1 MIQDVYQRANKSEL
15 LKRDTRWTL
24 VFEDFEKST
33 VDTFVGELKDQTN
46 LLRMTTRSCCKIL
59 NERKLLHG
67 IKTSCSNVY

>member
-33 VDTFVGELKDQTN
+33 VDTFVGQLKDQTN

-59 NERKLLHG
+59 NERKLSHWIG
-67 IKTSCSNVY
+67 AFCGNVY